1 MLKRWIR
8 RPLLTMI
15 KQTRL
20 FKLRF
25 DNLTPTV
32 MKNLKDG
39 ELLEKERKRER
50 EKERKREREREI
62 HDFINVISL
71 RLMLYKCHSKLWLM
85 ASEVDA
91 MKERNHKHGGYAGR
105 IAGTH
110 PPMVNVTRS

>member
-50 EKERKREREREI
+50 EKERKRERE
-62 HDFINVISL
+62 
-71 RLMLYKCHSKLWLM
+71 
-85 ASEVDA
+85 
-91 MKERNHKHGGYAGR
+91 KERER
-105 IAGTH
+105 FT
-110 PPMVNVTRS
+110 TS

>member
-39 ELLEKERKRER
+39 ELL